1 MAAEEYI
8 TIKKVRVRHGI
19 INHCEEAAVAGEHKG
34 PAAAAAAEAFANE
47 GWLAVRHH
55 SLSSFGQHAA
65 AAATSP
71 FT

>member
-8 TIKKVRVRHGI
+8 TIKKVRARHGI
-19 INHCEEAAVAGEHKG
+19 INHCEAAVAGEHKG
-34 PAAAAAAEAFANE
+34 PATAVAAAEAFANE

-65 AAATSP
+65 AATSP